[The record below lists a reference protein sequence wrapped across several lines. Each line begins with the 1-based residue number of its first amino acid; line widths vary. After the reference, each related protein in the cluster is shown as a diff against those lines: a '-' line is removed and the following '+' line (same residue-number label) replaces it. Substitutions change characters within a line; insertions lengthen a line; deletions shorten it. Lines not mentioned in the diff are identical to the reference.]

1 MLPDQELE
9 SLLNYTIKLTI
20 AGIDQECEACIRFY
34 RDEMTTSFTKILSD
48 DAVSS
53 WKINI
58 HNNILI
64 LCGKLLQ
71 LCALHMRADN
81 SYMLELLAIV
91 FDPENK
97 FHSHNAHNAARQS
110 ELFTVHGSMAAD
122 SNWNQFAKS
131 PLEPRPPKGW
141 LVDLINTFGQ
151 FGGFEQLLERFNLGF
166 ALSKKQLPTSEKSLE
181 TSQSTPDSTLSSS
194 ADTPRLQQNSMV
206 VSDDTEISDTEVP
219 METNKL
225 LSLPVIHMLLRP
237 FGLCHEFLTQNTI
250 DKYFQPLWEPLI
262 DVLNNLSDEELKR
275 DAKLEGKNDFINSI
289 IKSSRLL
296 IGRSAGAENLIKELE
311 MCRLKVILRVLQI
324 SSFNGKMNALN
335 EINKVLSYVC
345 YYPPKQS
352 DDDLDSLTAEKMAN
366 WIKETD
372 VLGIVLK
379 DSLHQ
384 PQYVEKLEKILRFL
398 IKEKALTLDDLANVW
413 RAQAG
418 KHEAIVKN
426 VHDLLAKLAW
436 DFSTEQLDYLFDCF
450 QVRIISF
457 NSSFN

>member
-1 MLPDQELE
+1 M
-9 SLLNYTIKLTI
+9 TI

-71 LCALHMRADN
+71 LCALHMKADN
-81 SYMLELLAIV
+81 SYLLELLNIV

-97 FHSHNAHNAARQS
+97 FHSHNAHNVARQS
-110 ELFTVHGSMAAD
+110 ELFSGHGSMAE
-122 SNWNQFAKS
+122 SNFNQFAKS
-131 PLEPRPPKGW
+131 PVEPRPPKGW

-151 FGGFEQLLERFNLGF
+151 FGGFEHLMERFNLGF
-166 ALSKKQLPTSEKSLE
+166 ALSKKQLQANEKSIE
-181 TSQSTPDSTLSSS
+181 TSQSSTDCTFSLST
-194 ADTPRLQQNSMV
+194 DTRLQLNSMV
-206 VSDDTEISDTEVP
+206 ASDDTEISDTEVQT
-219 METNKL
+219 ETNKL
-225 LSLPVIHMLLRP
+225 LSLPIIHMLLRP
-237 FGLCHEFLTQNTI
+237 FGQCHEFLTQNTI

-262 DVLNNLSDEELKR
+262 EVLNNLSDEDLKR

-352 DDDLDSLTAEKMAN
+352 DEDLDSLTAEKMAN

-436 DFSTEQLDYLFDCF
+436 DFSTEQLDYLFECF
-450 QVRIISF
+450 QVKIL
-457 NSSFN
+457 

>member
-1 MLPDQELE
+1 MLPEQELE

-71 LCALHMRADN
+71 LCALHMKADN
-81 SYMLELLAIV
+81 SYLLELLNIV

-97 FHSHNAHNAARQS
+97 FHSHNAHNVARQS
-110 ELFTVHGSMAAD
+110 ELFSGHGSMAE
-122 SNWNQFAKS
+122 SNFNQFAKS
-131 PLEPRPPKGW
+131 PVEPRPPKGW

-151 FGGFEQLLERFNLGF
+151 FGGFEHLMERFNLGF
-166 ALSKKQLPTSEKSLE
+166 ALSKKQLQANEKSIE
-181 TSQSTPDSTLSSS
+181 TSQSSTDCTFSLST
-194 ADTPRLQQNSMV
+194 DTRLQLNSMV
-206 VSDDTEISDTEVP
+206 ASDDTEISDTEVQT
-219 METNKL
+219 ETNKL
-225 LSLPVIHMLLRP
+225 LSLPIIHMLLRP
-237 FGLCHEFLTQNTI
+237 FGQCHEFLTQNTI

-262 DVLNNLSDEELKR
+262 EVLNNLSDEDLKR

-352 DDDLDSLTAEKMAN
+352 DEDLDSQQKR
-366 WIKETD
+366 WQI
-372 VLGIVLK
+372 GLK
-379 DSLHQ
+379 
-384 PQYVEKLEKILRFL
+384 KLMF
-398 IKEKALTLDDLANVW
+398 
-413 RAQAG
+413 
-418 KHEAIVKN
+418 
-426 VHDLLAKLAW
+426 
-436 DFSTEQLDYLFDCF
+436 
-450 QVRIISF
+450 
-457 NSSFN
+457 